1 MQNLLTERRLFS
13 YLCPATNQTLMRRVI
28 FIAFA
33 LLIPAM
39 AIAWGPKGHDTVA
52 YIAEKHLSKKALQ
65 HVTEVL
71 NGKSMVY
78 VANWMDNASHTDEY
92 AYTKTWHYV
101 NVDPEEQTYANAKKE
116 AAGDVVVAINT
127 IVENLK
133 SGELSL
139 EEERVQL
146 MMLIHLVGD
155 MHCPMHAGRK
165 SDRGGNGTKVKYF
178 GSQKKLHT
186 VWDSEIVESAHRWSY
201 SEWQEQIDRATPIE
215 VHQMAYGTPNDWIE
229 ESVILAN
236 DIYESSTTGENLS
249 YDYVAKYAPI
259 IEQQL
264 LKGGIRLAK
273 LLEEIY

>member
-1 MQNLLTERRLFS
+1 
-13 YLCPATNQTLMRRVI
+13 MRRG
-28 FIAFA
+28 FFLAFA
-33 LLIPAM
+33 LLIPTM
-39 AIAWGPKGHDTVA
+39 VLAWGPKGHDTVA

-155 MHCPMHAGRK
+155 MHCPMHAGHK
-165 SDRGGNGTKVKYF
+165 SDRGGNLTQVTYF
-178 GSQKKLHT
+178 GKSRKLHS
-186 VWDSEIVESAHRWSY
+186 VWDSEIVESAHKWSY
-201 SEWQEQIDRATPIE
+201 TEWQRQIDRLSRKECRAI
-215 VHQMAYGTPNDWIE
+215 VQGTPNSWIE
-229 ESVILAN
+229 ECVAIADDVYRN
-236 DIYESSTTGENLS
+236 STTGTNLS
-249 YDYVAKYAPI
+249 YDYVAQYAPVV
-259 IEQQL
+259 
-264 LKGGIRLAK
+264 
-273 LLEEIY
+273 